1 MIQLDLFEGDQF
13 VLLLQEFQ
21 KVKESSEKVR
31 RGIFARIGE
40 MEEKLREMQTVK
52 SKDKDEKRVDQH

>member
-13 VLLLQEFQ
+13 VLLMQEFQ
-21 KVKESSEKVR
+21 KVKDSSEKVR

-40 MEEKLREMQTVK
+40 MEQKIREMQSIKTK
-52 SKDKDEKRVDQH
+52 QKDDEPRSL

>member
-13 VLLLQEFQ
+13 VLLLQEFK

-40 MEEKLREMQTVK
+40 MEEKLKEMQTVR
-52 SKDKDEKRVDQH
+52 SKDKDEL

>member
-13 VLLLQEFQ
+13 VLLLQEFK

-40 MEEKLREMQTVK
+40 MEEKLKEIQTIR
-52 SKDKDEKRVDQH
+52 SKDKDERRVD